1 MLGFEFLEVLHILLV
16 FGRLLVLSKIVI
28 VLFLG
33 TLGLA
38 LIRLFFSLG
47 QTLPILPNK
56 LGNFRKGQVL
66 TLEVF
71 PHF

>member
-1 MLGFEFLEVLHILLV
+1 MFGFEFLEVLHVLLV
-16 FGRLLVLSKIVI
+16 FGRLLVLGEVVI

-38 LIRLFFSLG
+38 LIRLFFCLS

-56 LGNFRKGQVL
+56 LGDFCKGQVL